1 MTHQLNI
8 KSLGLPLAKLIG
20 LVNQHKELLLNQY
33 LAPFNISSAQ
43 FKVLA
48 AVHYYEINSP
58 AELSKY
64 LTIDG
69 GSMTRMVSRLVKK
82 ELLDKQSNPKDK
94 RAVILQLTIAG
105 KVLLDQ
111 CVECLDNQV
120 APLLTGDL
128 SVQEIEL
135 LSALLTRLL
144 PPRAT

>member
-20 LVNQHKELLLNQY
+20 LVNQRKELLLNQY

-48 AVHYYEINSP
+48 AVHYYEIDSP
-58 AELSKY
+58 ADLSKY

-69 GSMTRMVSRLVKK
+69 GSMTRMVDRLVKK
-82 ELLDKQSNPKDK
+82 ELIDKQPNPKDK
-94 RAVILQLTIAG
+94 RGLILELTITG
-105 KVLLDQ
+105 KLLLAQ
-111 CVECLDNQV
+111 CLECMDNQV

-128 SVQEIEL
+128 SVQEIEQ
-135 LSALLTRLL
+135 LSALLKRLL
-144 PPRAT
+144 PA

>member
-20 LVNQHKELLLNQY
+20 LVNQRKELLLNQY

-48 AVHYYEINSP
+48 AVHYYGIDSP
-58 AELSKY
+58 ADLSKY

-69 GSMTRMVSRLVKK
+69 GSMTRMVDRLVKK
-82 ELLDKQSNPKDK
+82 ELIDKQPNPKDK
-94 RAVILQLTIAG
+94 RGVILELTITG
-105 KVLLDQ
+105 KLLLAQ
-111 CVECLDNQV
+111 CLECMDNQV

-128 SVQEIEL
+128 SVQEIEQ

-144 PPRAT
+144 PA